1 VGVALAALLVLA
13 GCNAAQPN
21 ANVDSGAKK
30 VAVFKGGE
38 VTEDELQEQ
47 VKLLASQSGMGE
59 VSPDSPQYDTIV
71 QQVLPQIVA
80 QEIARAYA
88 QEHDITVSEKEVDKQ
103 IETIKDQVAGQAPKK
118 LSKEEAFDQAL
129 KQNNLTEEQLRQ
141 DIRKNLQLQEVQK
154 KVTSGAK
161 PTDQEVK
168 DYYKQNKD
176 TQFNNP
182 IQRCASHI
190 LFNKDQK
197 QKAED
202 VKAQLKDGVDFAKL
216 AKEFSQDPGSAEK
229 GGDLGCQPKVDP
241 STGQPPYVP
250 AFNDAVWGADK
261 GEVVGPI
268 ETQFGLHL
276 IKVTD
281 IKDASVT
288 SFSEA
293 EGQIRKQLTSEQQS
307 AAFQKWVEKETKE
320 RNVKYLNGYKP
331 PKASAGASSAPQSS
345 SGSASPQPSSSSS
358 SQSAGE

>member
-1 VGVALAALLVLA
+1 MGVALAALLVLA

-47 VKLLASQSGMGE
+47 VNLLASQSGMGE

-88 QEHDITVSEKEVDKQ
+88 QEHDITVSEKNVDKQ

-129 KQNNLTEEQLRQ
+129 KQNNLTEDQLRQ
-141 DIRKNLQLQEVQK
+141 DIRENLPLQKVQER
-154 KVTSGAK
+154 VAGGAK
-161 PTDQEVK
+161 PSDQDVQ
-168 DYYKQNKD
+168 DYYKQNKGS
-176 TQFNNP
+176 QFTNP
-182 IQRCASHI
+182 AQRCARHI

-197 QKAED
+197 EKAEE
-202 VKAQLKDGVDFAKL
+202 VKTQLQDGD
-216 AKEFSQDPGSAEK
+216 EFGPLSKKYSQDPGSAEK

-250 AFNDAVWGADK
+250 AFNEAIWGADK
-261 GEVVGPI
+261 GEILGPV

-276 IKVTD
+276 IEVTD
-281 IKDASVT
+281 VKEESVT
-288 SFSEA
+288 PLPEV
-293 EGQIRKQLTSEQQS
+293 EGQIRQQLTSEKQS
-307 AAFQKWVEKETKE
+307 AAFQKWVEKEIE
-320 RNVKYLNGYKP
+320 DRNVKYLNGYKP
-331 PKASAGASSAPQSS
+331 PKTPAGQPS
-345 SGSASPQPSSSSS
+345 SGSASSSASSQPS
-358 SQSAGE
+358 GE